1 MAEDVKV
8 DKDPIDSEIEK
19 ARIYNEKMKMQSTD
33 PSTKTSDDDPN
44 KITVDRQYIQGLREE
59 AKEYRK
65 KLESFKDEVQAIQG
79 VLKQQFGV
87 EDAKSL
93 QDKLEAAKK
102 AKEQEEEA
110 KLSKLELSEKNA
122 QKWERQLEDERIRHE
137 TRERDLLTSRNTMI
151 IRNALIQAAVTHDVA
166 NPKQVLRL
174 LEDEFEVDP
183 NTLVPYYKAEDGRLS
198 LEERVKVFLD
208 DPDNWNLVR
217 SKIPVGSGAQGGA
230 GVSGKPFLSKEELSK
245 LRNENPKEY
254 KRRNAEIMQ
263 AYADKR
269 VR

>member
-1 MAEDVKV
+1 MAEDVKI
-8 DKDPIDSEIEK
+8 DKDPIDNEIEK
-19 ARIYNEKMKMQSTD
+19 ARIYNEKMKMQNTD
-33 PSTKTSDDDPN
+33 PSKTDPAPKDRTGDDDPN

-122 QKWERQLEDERIRHE
+122 QK
-137 TRERDLLTSRNTMI
+137 
-151 IRNALIQAAVTHDVA
+151 
-166 NPKQVLRL
+166 
-174 LEDEFEVDP
+174 
-183 NTLVPYYKAEDGRLS
+183 
-198 LEERVKVFLD
+198 
-208 DPDNWNLVR
+208 
-217 SKIPVGSGAQGGA
+217 
-230 GVSGKPFLSKEELSK
+230 
-245 LRNENPKEY
+245 
-254 KRRNAEIMQ
+254 
-263 AYADKR
+263 
-269 VR
+269 